1 MYYILVGVPL
11 GYANVKTLTE
21 ASCRNCQP
29 DLIEFKPTV
38 MVGVAAVWE
47 SVRKGVLSKL
57 KQASP
62 IQQKIFGPHSKLKP
76 LLNILVSLVLIC
88 LMLCSKS

>member
-1 MYYILVGVPL
+1 MIRPTDRLIAFYHWLIFLNWHLNVLHFGGVPL

-62 IQQKIFGPHSKLKP
+62 IQQKILGRIQS
-76 LLNILVSLVLIC
+76 
-88 LMLCSKS
+88 